1 MLNASG
7 SKALLGALA
16 LTAGLATGK
25 APAQPSTN
33 PTDRCTAGQSL
44 SYVCGALKPEDILAI
59 PGTKWLVASGFSQGA
74 GLKLVD
80 GNKATMKL
88 WYTGAPAQLSADRKR
103 YSLCAGPVDP
113 ALFNTRGLNIRKTG
127 KASFSLHVVNHGG
140 RESIEVFDI
149 DVSTPEPSLRWRGCL
164 PMPDGLVANS
174 VATFSDGTVLTTV
187 LNRPGTSIA
196 DFVRGNLTGAVHQ
209 WTPGDSQFRL
219 IKGTELPGN
228 NGLETA
234 PDDRHF
240 YVVAF
245 GWHMVAVYD
254 RKHPSAPVAKIM
266 APGFMPDNIHWTGG
280 RLLAA
285 GMRLDEPGCGGLR
298 KIINGE
304 ADKMLCHRGSVVAEI
319 NLRTN
324 SMAPIWNAEPEA
336 DFNGISAAALSGDRL
351 WIGSYQ
357 ADRLAYTAFPARKP

>member
-1 MLNASG
+1 MSNASG
-7 SKALLGALA
+7 SKALFGALA
-16 LTAGLATGK
+16 LVAGLAGGK
-25 APAQPSTN
+25 ALAQSSVGSTDAC
-33 PTDRCTAGQSL
+33 PAGQSL
-44 SYVCGALKPEDILAI
+44 SYVCGALKPEDIVAI
-59 PGTKWLVASGFSQGA
+59 PGTNWLVASGFSQGA

-80 GNKATMKL
+80 GDQATARL
-88 WYTGAPAQLSADRKR
+88 WYIGSPTQQMPDRQR
-103 YSLCAGPVDP
+103 YASCPGPVDP
-113 ALFNTRGLNIRKTG
+113 ALFNARGLSIRRTG
-127 KASFSLHVVNHGG
+127 KTTFSLHVVNHGG
-140 RESIEVFDI
+140 RETIEVFDI
-149 DVSTPEPSLRWRGCL
+149 DTSTPEPALHWRGCL
-164 PMPDGLVANS
+164 PMPNGLVANS

-196 DFVRGNLTGAVHQ
+196 DFVRGNLTGAVYQ
-209 WTPGDSQFRL
+209 WAAGDTQFRL
-219 IKGTELPGN
+219 IRGTELPGN
-228 NGLETA
+228 NGLETG

-254 RKHPSAPVAKIM
+254 RKAPSAPVAKIL
-266 APGFMPDNIHWTGG
+266 APGFMPDNLHWTDG

-285 GMRLDEPGCGGLR
+285 GMRLDEPNCGGLR

-319 NLRTN
+319 DLRTR
-324 SMAPIWNAEPEA
+324 SMTPFWSAEPET

-357 ADRLAYTAFPARKP
+357 ADRLAFTKGPVPRP

>member
-1 MLNASG
+1 MAQPDAAAAICPSG
-7 SKALLGALA
+7 KAL
-16 LTAGLATGK
+16 
-25 APAQPSTN
+25 
-33 PTDRCTAGQSL
+33 D
-44 SYVCGALKPEDILAI
+44 YVCGALKPEDIVAI
-59 PGTKWLVASGFSQGA
+59 PGTHWLVASGFSPGA

-80 GNKATMKL
+80 GSSATASL
-88 WYTGAPAQLSADRKR
+88 WYTASPAQLDPDRKR
-103 YSLCAGPVDP
+103 YPSCPGSVDP
-113 ALFNTRGLNIRKTG
+113 ALFNARGLSIRRTG
-127 KASFSLHVVNHGG
+127 PHRFSLHVVNHGG

-149 DVSTPEPSLRWRGCL
+149 DVSAAAPSLHWRGCM
-164 PMPDGLVANS
+164 PMPEGLVANS
-174 VATFSDGTVLTTV
+174 VATFSDSTVLTTV
-187 LNRPGTSIA
+187 LNRPGTTIA
-196 DFVRGNLTGAVHQ
+196 DFVRGNLTGAVYQ
-209 WTPGDSQFRL
+209 WAPGDTGFSL

-254 RKHPSAPVAKIM
+254 RKDPSAPEAKIM
-266 APGFMPDNIHWTGG
+266 APGFMPDNIHWSDG

-319 NLRTN
+319 DLRTN
-324 SMAPIWNAEPEA
+324 SMSPIWSAEAET

-357 ADRLAYTAFPARKP
+357 ADRLAFTTFPKR